1 MFRRVYGFFRSLFLP
16 FFVSPSFLAL
26 PAFSVLLFF
35 ALFIFPVL
43 LFPPFPSFS
52 FLSLFFLFP
61 SFLLSFSF
69 FPFFFSALPTFPA
82 LLFAYIRLF
91 YRCSKN
97 GRKMPDKE
105 QRRFFECVYR
115 LHIWCGPRK
124 YFVSSSRNIEDRSF
138 TEKNAW
144 KRGNDR
150 KINRRKGMVITETGG
165 VPIRNI
171 HMLPGMPPEY
181 SVNSIADCFKGKRSL
196 SIYERCGNARFLDC
210 NREFWRQ
217 GNYVDLP
224 GENTQKIHS

>member
-1 MFRRVYGFFRSLFLP
+1 MRNLTFRLCNKSFSFILPLTGGIFLYRPTAGMWLKRAYSFFRFLFSFLRLFLL
-16 FFVSPSFLAL
+16 SLL
-26 PAFSVLLFF
+26 FSVLLFF

-43 LFPPFPSFS
+43 LFPPFSSFS

-115 LHIWCGPRK
+115 LHI
-124 YFVSSSRNIEDRSF
+124 
-138 TEKNAW
+138 
-144 KRGNDR
+144 
-150 KINRRKGMVITETGG
+150 
-165 VPIRNI
+165 
-171 HMLPGMPPEY
+171 
-181 SVNSIADCFKGKRSL
+181 
-196 SIYERCGNARFLDC
+196 
-210 NREFWRQ
+210 
-217 GNYVDLP
+217 
-224 GENTQKIHS
+224 

>member
-26 PAFSVLLFF
+26 PAFFRSSFFPLFCF
-35 ALFIFPVL
+35 
-43 LFPPFPSFS
+43 PFPSFRS
-52 FLSLFFLFP
+52 
-61 SFLLSFSF
+61 
-69 FPFFFSALPTFPA
+69 FFSALPTFPA

-91 YRCSKN
+91 CRCSKN
-97 GRKMPDKE
+97 GRKLPDKE

-150 KINRRKGMVITETGG
+150 EISRRKGMVITETGG

-171 HMLPGMPPEY
+171 HMLPGLPPEY

-210 NREFWRQ
+210 KREFWRQ

>member
-1 MFRRVYGFFRSLFLP
+1 MHVQKSLRLFSFTLLAFFRFSVFSCSPCFFPLFHFPLP
-16 FFVSPSFLAL
+16 
-26 PAFSVLLFF
+26 FSVLLFF
-35 ALFIFPVL
+35 ALFI
-43 LFPPFPSFS
+43 S
-52 FLSLFFLFP
+52 
-61 SFLLSFSF
+61 SF
-69 FPFFFSALPTFPA
+69 FPCFLHFVLS
-82 LLFAYIRLF
+82 AYIRLF
-91 YRCSKN
+91 CRCSKN
-97 GRKMPDKE
+97 GRKLPDKE

-150 KINRRKGMVITETGG
+150 KISRRKGMVITETGG

-171 HMLPGMPPEY
+171 HMLPGLPPEY